1 MWNFFLVMQSAATL
15 NGGSYPAGG
24 TGSRARDLGLRAQK
38 KLLGRVVSTGA
49 GRSLLIDDATTSLL
63 DNLYKL
69 MERAAK
75 ANPSLD
81 KKQPEKVLKNIVK
94 LSIKVRS
101 LESRLLTWIFL
112 HFFFHISF
120 LSSSTFSQI
129 GLLQRNQQLNA
140 ADDAKLAEIRTTL
153 RAVAMSVVSF
163 YELEFSFDRAYLI
176 KSLERCRT
184 AIQTLIKPHL
194 TDKSQDRCDQVFDF
208 LTHSDFLDSVF
219 RQDSELRPILG
230 MLVSDIN
237 KALDAGHL

>member
-1 MWNFFLVMQSAATL
+1 MQSAATL

-94 LSIKVRS
+94 LSIKV
-101 LESRLLTWIFL
+101 
-112 HFFFHISF
+112 
-120 LSSSTFSQI
+120 
-129 GLLQRNQQLNA
+129 
-140 ADDAKLAEIRTTL
+140 
-153 RAVAMSVVSF
+153 
-163 YELEFSFDRAYLI
+163 
-176 KSLERCRT
+176 
-184 AIQTLIKPHL
+184 
-194 TDKSQDRCDQVFDF
+194 
-208 LTHSDFLDSVF
+208 
-219 RQDSELRPILG
+219 
-230 MLVSDIN
+230 LVSPSMIVDTDTRSRGCLVFFGSN
-237 KALDAGHL
+237 KVKRHFISHVR